1 VACGPEKWGQQRPGI
16 DPTDYCFIP
25 SKLEDNPYLD
35 KEYEKTLLALPPML
49 RKAYRDGS
57 WDVWPGQYFP
67 EWDRASHVAARND
80 WNPRG
85 HRIYCG
91 IDWGYIRPGC
101 CLWLALAPE
110 GHAYVFDEF
119 VFKQTIVSDVAKEI
133 KRRSKEWG
141 VKPVYVADTQMWGGQ
156 DQTGEDMRE
165 TFGRMGVP
173 LVQAHK
179 DRINGW
185 QRVRAW
191 LGPSPDGRPW
201 MQVHPR
207 CPYLI
212 RTLPSLQ
219 QDERD
224 PEIVD
229 TDGDDHAADA
239 LRYAVMARPAPGQTS
254 ANKTFPAGSLGW
266 LLNREARKPRGVLAR
281 RA

>member
-1 VACGPEKWGQQRPGI
+1 MWIAVE
-16 DPTDYCFIP
+16 
-25 SKLEDNPYLD
+25 
-35 KEYEKTLLALPPML
+35 
-49 RKAYRDGS
+49 
-57 WDVWPGQYFP
+57 
-67 EWDRASHVAARND
+67 
-80 WNPRG
+80 
-85 HRIYCG
+85 
-91 IDWGYIRPGC
+91 
-101 CLWLALAPE
+101 PE
-110 GHAYVFDEF
+110 GHAYVFDEYT
-119 VFKQTIVSDVAKEI
+119 FKQTIVSDVAKEI

-141 VKPVYVADTQMWGGQ
+141 VKPFYVADTQMWGGQ

-165 TFGRMGVP
+165 TFARMGVP

-201 MQVHPR
+201 LQVHPR
-207 CPYLI
+207 CAYLI

-219 QDERD
+219 QDEHD

-229 TDGDDHAADA
+229 SDGDDHAADA

-254 ANKTFPAGSLGW
+254 ANRVLPVGSIGW
-266 LLNREARKPRGVLAR
+266 MLAREGRRGKGLLAR